1 MPNFKTS
8 SSGGSGNFSGSGQ
21 PSGGGQ
27 SSSTIPKVGPQKIG
41 SSGGFYKYRYK
52 NFYTHDCTE
61 LVYVKDATCTP
72 CLVSPGL
79 NNHSRHQRVLNDLNQ
94 WFSKG

>member
-1 MPNFKTS
+1 MPNSKTS

-21 PSGGGQ
+21 PSG
-27 SSSTIPKVGPQKIG
+27 TIPKVGPQKIG

-79 NNHSRHQRVLNDLNQ
+79 NNHSRHQRVLNDLN
-94 WFSKG
+94 